1 MPQDENKLT
10 KKEQDIMEVLNENG
24 QVIVDDLKTL
34 QQLAK
39 KLEKILGRADVS

>member
-1 MPQDENKLT
+1 MAKDDLN
-10 KKEQDIMEVLNENG
+10 KKEQEIMDVLAQDG

-39 KLEKILGRADVS
+39 KLEKTLGKADVS